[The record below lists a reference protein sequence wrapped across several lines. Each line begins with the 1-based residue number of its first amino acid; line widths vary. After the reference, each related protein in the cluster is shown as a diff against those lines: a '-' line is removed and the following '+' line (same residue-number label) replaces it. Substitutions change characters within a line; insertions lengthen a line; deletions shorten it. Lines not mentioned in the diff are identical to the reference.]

1 MISFNQV
8 KEGLLE
14 NRPMVTLNALE
25 KKFGN
30 QHILRNITHTF
41 KTGSK
46 TVVLGSNGSGKS
58 TLIKIIS
65 GAVEASNNPPEY
77 NFNKPVAANEAGKL
91 SSMAAPY
98 MALNPMFTLTE
109 TLSFH
114 EKMCGFAKTALI
126 SEWVEKAG
134 LSKHQ
139 SKRIQTY
146 SSGMLQRVRLL
157 MAIAS
162 DRSLL
167 LLDEPTSNLDADG
180 VQFYKHLIEHFTLD
194 KTVIV
199 ASNYV
204 EREYAFCESEL
215 ILEKHY

>member
-1 MISFNQV
+1 
-8 KEGLLE
+8 
-14 NRPMVTLNALE
+14 MVTLNGLE

-65 GAVEASNNPPEY
+65 GAVEASNNPPKY
-77 NFNKPVAANEAGKL
+77 DFDKTVAANEAGKYC
-91 SSMAAPY
+91 SMAAPY
-98 MALNPMFTLTE
+98 MALNPMFTLVE
-109 TLSFH
+109 TLRFH
-114 EKMCGFAKTALI
+114 EKMSGFSKTALI
-126 SEWVEKAG
+126 SEWVERAG
-134 LSKHQ
+134 LSIHQ
-139 SKRIQTY
+139 DKRIQTF

-167 LLDEPTSNLDADG
+167 LLDEPTSNLDTDG

-204 EREYAFCESEL
+204 EREYAFCDSEL

>member
-1 MISFNQV
+1 
-8 KEGLLE
+8 
-14 NRPMVTLNALE
+14 MVTLNGLE

-30 QHILRNITHTF
+30 QHILRNITYTF
-41 KTGSK
+41 ETGSK

-65 GAVEASNNPPEY
+65 GSVEASYNPPKY
-77 NFNKPVAANEAGKL
+77 NFNKSFSAYEAGKYC
-91 SSMAAPY
+91 SMAAPY
-98 MALNPMFTLTE
+98 MALNPMFTLSE

-114 EKMCGFAKTALI
+114 EKMCGFAKTTLI

-134 LSKHQ
+134 LSKHKG
-139 SKRIQTY
+139 KRIQTY

-162 DRSLL
+162 NRSLL
-167 LLDEPTSNLDADG
+167 LLDEPTSNLDTDG
-180 VQFYKHLIEHFTLD
+180 IKFYQNLIDQLASD

-199 ASNYV
+199 ASNYI
-204 EREYAFCESEL
+204 ECEYAFCNNKL
-215 ILEKHY
+215 ILDKHY

>member
-1 MISFNQV
+1 MIFIKDV
-8 KEGLLE
+8 HLAFGHKKLFTGIDETIGPKD
-14 NRPMVTLNALE
+14 RIAL
-25 KKFGN
+25 
-30 QHILRNITHTF
+30 
-41 KTGSK
+41 
-46 TVVLGSNGSGKS
+46 VGSNGSGKS

-77 NFNKPVAANEAGKL
+77 NFNKPVAANETGKYC
-91 SSMAAPY
+91 SMAAPY

-114 EKMCGFAKTALI
+114 EKMCGFAKNALI

-167 LLDEPTSNLDADG
+167 LLDEPTSNLDTEG
-180 VQFYKHLIEHFTLD
+180 VKFYQHLINVWL
-194 KTVIV
+194 
-199 ASNYV
+199 
-204 EREYAFCESEL
+204 
-215 ILEKHY
+215 